1 MELRQLRYF
10 LAVARTMNFTR
21 AAEEMHIAQPPLSRQ
36 ISHLEDELGVRLI
49 DRDARPMQL
58 TSSGIFFR
66 ERAEE
71 IVSRVERLKKETVSH
86 GRSGRQVLRIGF
98 ETSALYGHLPTVVK
112 YLRARNPH
120 LDIDLRPMSAREQI
134 EAIRTGTAEVGVGR
148 ELISDEAVQQRVA
161 RQEPYFVA
169 LPMGHPLAGDNH
181 SALRF
186 ADLECENIITYGDVG
201 TVRRSDE
208 VSRLMDQ
215 VRFVPMRK
223 TEIGDMLA
231 ALGLVAAEAGIAIV
245 PASARRMRSDD
256 VCYKQLDEEGAVTSI
271 IVSMAKGWKSP
282 IAGQICDALRRL
294 VGIEPGPGT
303 AIAAE

>member
-161 RQEPYFVA
+161 RQEPYYVA
-169 LPMGHPLAGDNH
+169 LPMSHPLAGDDH

-201 TVRRSDE
+201 TIRRSDE

-231 ALGLVAAEAGIAIV
+231 ALGLVAAEAGVAIV

>member
-58 TSSGIFFR
+58 TSSGEFFR

-112 YLRARNPH
+112 YLRSRNPH

-148 ELISDEAVQQRVA
+148 ELISDDAVQQRVA
-161 RQEPYFVA
+161 RQEPYLVA
-169 LPMGHPLAGDNH
+169 LPIGHPLAGDDRP
-181 SALRF
+181 ALRF
-186 ADLECENIITYGDVG
+186 ADLECENIIIYGDVG
-201 TVRRSDE
+201 TIRRSDE
-208 VSRLMDQ
+208 ISRLMEHA
-215 VRFVPMRK
+215 RFVPMRK

-231 ALGLVAAEAGIAIV
+231 ALGLVAAEAGVAIV
-245 PASARRMRSDD
+245 PASARRMRGDD
-256 VCYKQLDEEGAVTSI
+256 VCYKQLDEDGAVTSI

>member
-49 DRDARPMQL
+49 DREARPMKL
-58 TSSGIFFR
+58 TTSGEFFR

-71 IVSRVERLKKETVSH
+71 IVARVERLKKETVSH

-112 YLRARNPH
+112 YLRARNPQ

-148 ELISDEAVQQRVA
+148 ELIFDEAVQQRVA
-161 RQEPYFVA
+161 RQEPYYVA
-169 LPMGHPLAGDNH
+169 LPIAHPLADKDGVG
-181 SALRF
+181 LRF
-186 ADLECENIITYGDVG
+186 ADLECENVISYGEAG
-201 TVRRSDE
+201 TARRPDE
-208 VSRLMDQ
+208 ISRLMEQ
-215 VRFVPMRK
+215 AHFVPSRR

-231 ALGLVAAEAGIAIV
+231 ALGLVAAEAGVAII

-256 VCYKQLDEEGAVTSI
+256 VCYKRLDEENALTSI
-271 IVSMAKGWKSP
+271 VVSMAKGWKSP
-282 IAGQICDALRRL
+282 IAGQICDAVNRL
-294 VGIEPGPGT
+294 AGVEPGPGA

>member
-49 DRDARPMQL
+49 DRDARPMKL
-58 TSSGIFFR
+58 TTSGEFFR

-71 IVSRVERLKKETVSH
+71 IVARVERLKKETVSH

-112 YLRARNPH
+112 YLRARNPQ

-161 RQEPYFVA
+161 RQEPYYVA
-169 LPMGHPLAGDNH
+169 LPIAHPLAGKE
-181 SALRF
+181 SVGLRF
-186 ADLECENIITYGDVG
+186 ADLECENIISYGDAG
-201 TVRRSDE
+201 TARRSDE
-208 VSRLMDQ
+208 VSRLMEQ
-215 VRFVPMRK
+215 ARFVPSRR

-231 ALGLVAAEAGIAIV
+231 ALGMVAAEAGVAIV
-245 PASARRMRSDD
+245 PASARHMRSDD
-256 VCYKQLDEEGAVTSI
+256 VCYKRLDEEDAVTSI
-271 IVSMAKGWKSP
+271 VVSMAKGWKSP
-282 IAGQICDALRRL
+282 IAGQICDALNRL
-294 VGIEPGPGT
+294 AGVEPRPGAT
-303 AIAAE
+303 IAAE